1 MILSVSRE
9 MVSKFLPQKLLP
21 LNLKTVASLKMRSNA
36 HSKASDSSKLSFH
49 NAGTLLLV
57 NVILKELSLLYLLS
71 IRSKNG
77 RVFSLS
83 NTQCPISSIMRHER
97 LTSPFSTD
105 FCGETRGDLW
115 RKRGRDCPMDRKNR
129 RN

>member
-9 MVSKFLPQKLLP
+9 MVSKFLPRKLLP
-21 LNLKTVASLKMRSNA
+21 LNLKTIASLKMRSNA

-57 NVILKELSLLYLLS
+57 KIILKELSLLYLLS

-83 NTQCPISSIMRHER
+83 NTQCPISSITRHEGLPAR
-97 LTSPFSTD
+97 LVQILVAEVVALHSESE
-105 FCGETRGDLW
+105 GGIARWIE
-115 RKRGRDCPMDRKNR
+115 KNR